1 MLDETDMWAMISF
14 RGLSNSS
21 RRGFSLLELVLVLA
35 IMTTMSA
42 IAVPRYA
49 VSLARY
55 RIDAAAKRVKAE
67 LSLARKTA
75 KITGAALTVDV
86 SDYQAI
92 LSESPYRALIVSAD
106 FDGDE
111 EIVFDGYGV
120 PDSGGTV
127 TVQVGIMQRTVVVD
141 ADTGR
146 STLQEP

>member
-1 MLDETDMWAMISF
+1 M
-14 RGLSNSS
+14 
-21 RRGFSLLELVLVLA
+21 A
-35 IMTTMSA
+35 IMTTLSA

-55 RIDAAAKRVKAE
+55 RVDAAAKHVKAE

-75 KITGAALTVDV
+75 KITGASLTVDV

-92 LSESPYRALIVSAD
+92 LSESPYRALIVSAQ
-106 FDGDE
+106 FDGDD

-127 TVQVGIMQRTVVVD
+127 TVQVGVMQRTVVTD

-146 STLQEP
+146 TAVQEP